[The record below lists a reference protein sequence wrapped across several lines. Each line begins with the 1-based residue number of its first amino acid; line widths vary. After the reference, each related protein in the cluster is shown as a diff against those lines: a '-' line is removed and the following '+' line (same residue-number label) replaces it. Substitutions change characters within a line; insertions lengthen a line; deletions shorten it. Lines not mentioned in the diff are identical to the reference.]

1 MKIDFSES
9 VWKKK
14 KKRRRGSYL
23 DAERYR
29 GSVGGD

>member
-1 MKIDFSES
+1 VFECGEEEEEEDE
-9 VWKKK
+9 
-14 KKRRRGSYL
+14 KKRNL